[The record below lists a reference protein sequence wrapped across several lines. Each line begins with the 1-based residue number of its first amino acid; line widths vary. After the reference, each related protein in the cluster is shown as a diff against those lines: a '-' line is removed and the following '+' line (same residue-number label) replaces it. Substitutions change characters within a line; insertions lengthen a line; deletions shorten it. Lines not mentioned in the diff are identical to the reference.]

1 MELKAT
7 FYRTMMILKP
17 RNTSLFMYCA
27 MLLML
32 FLFCLLIRMDGT
44 SMLTQ
49 THKNPPSRSSMI
61 RDKTELNR
69 TAPKIHL
76 ECRNNGSLL
85 QIPNGIPVLHQ
96 LFLQYKHCRTFR
108 QLLSP
113 KACSNDLFLLMA
125 IKSTAAQ
132 IDRRAALRSTWGRE
146 GLFSGM
152 RVQLVFLLG
161 RSMDRVGG
169 HPLQPLLHYES
180 RQFGDIL
187 QWDFDDSF
195 FNLTLKEVH
204 FLNWFSRECRTAQF
218 VLKGDDDVFVNTG
231 NLLEYLWD
239 KRPNDHLFVGDII
252 SKAVPIRNIRRKY
265 FIPMQMYP
273 KKQYPPY
280 AGGGGYL
287 MSRRTVIGLDRAAQ
301 DTDLFPIDD
310 VFVGMCLE
318 KMNVTLVFH
327 DGFRTFGFRQM
338 VTPFNPCIYRGL
350 MLIHKL
356 SPAQMWAMWSLV
368 NDPDLT
374 CTRKFSINV

>member
-17 RNTSLFMYCA
+17 RNTSLFMYCT

-32 FLFCLLIRMDGT
+32 LLFCLLIRM
-44 SMLTQ
+44 
-49 THKNPPSRSSMI
+49 
-61 RDKTELNR
+61 E
-69 TAPKIHL
+69 
-76 ECRNNGSLL
+76 
-85 QIPNGIPVLHQ
+85 
-96 LFLQYKHCRTFR
+96 LFLRYKHCRTFR

-146 GLFSGM
+146 GLFSGL

-218 VLKGDDDVFVNTG
+218 VLKGDDDASSSTR
-231 NLLEYLWD
+231 E
-239 KRPNDHLFVGDII
+239 
-252 SKAVPIRNIRRKY
+252 
-265 FIPMQMYP
+265 
-273 KKQYPPY
+273 
-280 AGGGGYL
+280 
-287 MSRRTVIGLDRAAQ
+287 T
-301 DTDLFPIDD
+301 
-310 VFVGMCLE
+310 C
-318 KMNVTLVFH
+318 
-327 DGFRTFGFRQM
+327 
-338 VTPFNPCIYRGL
+338 
-350 MLIHKL
+350 
-356 SPAQMWAMWSLV
+356 WS
-368 NDPDLT
+368 T
-374 CTRKFSINV
+374 CGQAPQ